1 MRRERIKRHNRLYG
15 WGLVVFLFGSAGLA
29 EAIEGHGSFLIS
41 AVVFSVGLS
50 MILWSYTK

>member
-1 MRRERIKRHNRLYG
+1 MRRSKDKVYA

-29 EAIEGHGSFLIS
+29 EAIEGHGSFLVS

-50 MILWSYTK
+50 MILWSYMK

>member
-1 MRRERIKRHNRLYG
+1 MRRERIKSHNKLYAR
-15 WGLVVFLFGSAGLA
+15 GLVIFLFGSAGLA

-41 AVVFSVGLS
+41 TIVFSIGLS

>member
-1 MRRERIKRHNRLYG
+1 MRRERIKRHNKLYG
-15 WGLVVFLFGSAGLA
+15 RGLVIFLFGSAGLA

-41 AVVFSVGLS
+41 AVVFSLGLS